1 MRRSGLASALAPG
14 DGGYTKLSTAIE
26 LDVPE
31 IYATEPAPS
40 DAVFAALVRGDQAAA
55 DAALAALAGRE
66 VLPFAWLALID
77 RILGP
82 DGAAIA
88 ADQRGSLIPELI
100 PT

>member
-1 MRRSGLASALAPG
+1 MTSFAAFCEAPTCDAAVWRARSPL
-14 DGGYTKLSTAIE
+14 
-26 LDVPE
+26 
-31 IYATEPAPS
+31 
-40 DAVFAALVRGDQAAA
+40 AALVRGDQAAA